1 MASVKLCY
9 FVLISPPDHHPKKK
23 NQRQWPHQ
31 GYDSQI
37 PQPPLLY
44 VSRGSMQGY
53 DSLQQEEKVR
63 DWTD

>member
-1 MASVKLCY
+1 M
-9 FVLISPPDHHPKKK
+9 
-23 NQRQWPHQ
+23 Q

-37 PQPPLLY
+37 PQPPPPPLLY